1 MNIFKKTIF
10 SVLASLL
17 LLEMFMLL
25 IKLEL
30 ELKVLILHG
39 TQKMLQVNLIGFEVE
54 LAYSLCQIHWK
65 TV

>member
-17 LLEMFMLL
+17 IIGNVYADK
-25 IKLEL
+25 IKL

-39 TQKMLQVNLIGFEVE
+39 IQKMLQV
-54 LAYSLCQIHWK
+54 S
-65 TV
+65 